1 MLGVGNVGRLSAGS
15 AGRRAAALLPWPL
28 DPIATAAAAYAGP
41 GIRVRRSS
49 DNAETDIGF
58 ASSQQARINSAAT
71 PVNND
76 GRISA
81 TGVTMTTIGTGTKLE
96 QAFVGRVEGQTFGT
110 ATTAPPIDPFSRQV
124 VGWRMQPHMQA
135 SLVTDA
141 LRMAWFR
148 RQPEPVLIFH
158 SDLGSHNCS
167 HSFQEALASCGMLS
181 SMSRKGNCWDIAP
194 TESLWGSLKVGRLY
208 GTKSPPSERR

>member
-28 DPIATAAAAYAGP
+28 DPIATAAAAASYSLRRLRSAYAGP

-58 ASSQQARINSAAT
+58 ASSQQARTNSAAT
-71 PVNND
+71 AVNSD

-124 VGWRMQPHMQA
+124 VGWRMQPHMQS
-135 SLVTDA
+135 SLVTDVT
-141 LRMAWFR
+141 L
-148 RQPEPVLIFH
+148 PPKNVVL
-158 SDLGSHNCS
+158 G
-167 HSFQEALASCGMLS
+167 
-181 SMSRKGNCWDIAP
+181 
-194 TESLWGSLKVGRLY
+194 
-208 GTKSPPSERR
+208 